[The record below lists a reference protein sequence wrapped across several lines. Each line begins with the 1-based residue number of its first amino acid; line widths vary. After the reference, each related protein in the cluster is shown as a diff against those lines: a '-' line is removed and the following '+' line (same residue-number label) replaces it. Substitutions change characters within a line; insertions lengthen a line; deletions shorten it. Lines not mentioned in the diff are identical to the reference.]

1 MPNRMLRDWT
11 DSEAVNQ
18 LSLGAER
25 FFVRLIMKADDFG
38 RYHADA
44 RLLRSFLYPLI
55 SEKVKDSEIVKFL
68 AECEMQCL
76 IDLYEIDG
84 KKYLE
89 INEFRQRLRI
99 MKSKFPPPDKKNDG
113 HLSDTCPQPAA
124 DGGNPPTDVS
134 PEGEVEEKKKLE
146 VEVEVEVEEEG
157 EPAKPRPPI
166 PNEFLG
172 IVIYDA
178 EQTILADQK
187 IFEALCIKTQ
197 KDVVTAKDVLRK
209 YHLHLQEKELYPKG
223 KKAVVA
229 GFEKWLMNEK
239 KYSNGTHQR
248 SNGTTAPVVKNVTS
262 GDSRDF

>member
-1 MPNRMLRDWT
+1 MLRDWT
-11 DSEAVNQ
+11 DSEAVNE
-18 LSLGAER
+18 LSVGAER

-55 SEKVKDSEIVKFL
+55 SEKVKDSDIVKFL

-89 INEFRQRLRI
+89 IKEFGQRLRS
-99 MKSKFPPPDKKNDG
+99 MKSKFPAPIIKNDG
-113 HLSDTCPQPAA
+113 HLSDTCPQSAA
-124 DGGNPPTDVS
+124 DGGSPPTIVC
-134 PEGEVEEKKKLE
+134 PEGEEEVEEKKKL
-146 VEVEVEVEEEG
+146 EVEEEG

-166 PNEFLG
+166 PDEFLG

-178 EQTILADQK
+178 EETILADQK
-187 IFEALCIKTQ
+187 IFEALCIKTH
-197 KDVVTAKDVLRK
+197 KDAVTAKDVLRK

-223 KKAVVA
+223 KKAVIA

-239 KYSNGTHQR
+239 KYSNGATHQR
-248 SNGTTAPVVKNVTS
+248 FAKTGTSNGIDPTVIERT
-262 GDSRDF
+262 GFGEL